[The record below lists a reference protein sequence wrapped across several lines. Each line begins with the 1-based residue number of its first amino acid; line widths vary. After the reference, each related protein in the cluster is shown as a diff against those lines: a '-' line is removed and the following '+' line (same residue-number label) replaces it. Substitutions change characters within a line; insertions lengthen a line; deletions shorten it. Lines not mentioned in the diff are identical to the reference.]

1 MAKDKEFTT
10 KDRENLEKIRA
21 ALKEL
26 TSKETR
32 EAFKEAK
39 LPLPINRKHYH
50 EFLDY
55 YKKITTN
62 YKQEILEDR
71 LERMEKKIDQFI
83 ESQRAQPQPTTE
95 SSSPLPTKLPITY
108 ITKPV
113 YDKSGKNFKQAL
125 MTIGTHTLSLET
137 DKDDKNTII
146 VGIQD
151 HDGELLFE
159 EPQLEYL
166 PDVKGET
173 IEDKIETITN
183 KYQKIIQKEVD

>member
-71 LERMEKKIDQFI
+71 LTRIEKTLQTLVKQGD
-83 ESQRAQPQPTTE
+83 QPQPKTE
-95 SSSPLPTKLPITY
+95 SSSPTKLPITY
-108 ITKPV
+108 ITQPV

-173 IEDKIETITN
+173 IEDKIQTITN
-183 KYQKIIQKEVD
+183 KYHKIIQKEVD